1 MWRRRWWRARPPSC
15 WRACGC
21 STSTPEPR
29 SARTAS
35 RWPTPCV
42 SAPRTARSRR
52 RRPPTP
58 ATRPWPRRSA
68 GSARSCAAGDAP
80 AAGVMT
86 EPPRRPAGQWTPAEL
101 GVHHVTG
108 DGLMPAYVRRP
119 HDEQLQAVLDP
130 ETEYSRLVVIRGD
143 ALSGKSRAA
152 YEAVTGVLTDWTLEH
167 PPTVAA
173 LAARLEA

>member
-1 MWRRRWWRARPPSC
+1 
-15 WRACGC
+15 
-21 STSTPEPR
+21 
-29 SARTAS
+29 
-35 RWPTPCV
+35 
-42 SAPRTARSRR
+42 
-52 RRPPTP
+52 
-58 ATRPWPRRSA
+58 
-68 GSARSCAAGDAP
+68 
-80 AAGVMT
+80 MT

-152 YEAVTGVLTDWTLEH
+152 YEAVTGVLADWTLEH

-173 LAARLEA
+173 LAARLEAGISPRTVLWLGELRHHADADRGAAILGLLDDVLDG